1 MYPGKVVESLSWTF
15 FPSAPELISC
25 LQNASSGHLVQTYTL
40 HSMLLLFL
48 PPYKKNGYSCI
59 ARCLQNR
66 VNSSLNQL
74 GKTLN
79 IGSQPCGGKVYP
91 GCTSIHCI
99 GEGRP
104 IVLEGIRGS
113 WLKSIF
119 DDQLRLPAVET
130 TIAWKCPKKPFRW
143 CPNLH
148 WKGSKNLSLFLA
160 AHQQNFFFWGWLMIH
175 ISCIKCWYYL
185 PKDLQITPSRW
196 NNYRMEMPKWAF
208 LPVAGNLSSFE
219 PSGCLDNAHP
229 KVVKISSWKILVHKL
244 QKFSKFL
251 ERWSSEGR
259 KH

>member
-1 MYPGKVVESLSWTF
+1 MKSNHPSSLSGGLTPIKIHVSWESGGESGSWTF

-48 PPYKKNGYSCI
+48 PPYMKNGYSCI

-74 GKTLN
+74 GKALN
-79 IGSQPCGGKVYP
+79 IGSKPCGEKVYP

-130 TIAWKCPKKPFRW
+130 TIAWNLPKKTF
-143 CPNLH
+143 
-148 WKGSKNLSLFLA
+148 SLVSQYSLK
-160 AHQQNFFFWGWLMIH
+160 
-175 ISCIKCWYYL
+175 S
-185 PKDLQITPSRW
+185 
-196 NNYRMEMPKWAF
+196 
-208 LPVAGNLSSFE
+208 V
-219 PSGCLDNAHP
+219 
-229 KVVKISSWKILVHKL
+229 
-244 QKFSKFL
+244 
-251 ERWSSEGR
+251 
-259 KH
+259 